1 MEKSMGYTRDYSD
14 LSSETKADSAIEDV
28 KDWLGKKDFAQMV
41 ANLRGEHGIM
51 PKQWAYMS
59 LMMAG
64 VQGYPATAMVE
75 RYWKAE

>member
-1 MEKSMGYTRDYSD
+1 MGYTRNYSVI
-14 LSSETKADSAIEDV
+14 EPEKQADSAIEDV
-28 KDWLGKKDFAQMV
+28 KDWMGEEDFAKMV
-41 ANLRGEHGIM
+41 ANLRGDHGIM
-51 PKQWAYMS
+51 PRHWAYMS

>member
-1 MEKSMGYTRDYSD
+1 MGYTKDYSGIA
-14 LSSETKADSAIEDV
+14 SEEKEEAAIADV
-28 KDWLGKKDFAQMV
+28 KDWMGEEDFAKMV
-41 ANLRGEHGIM
+41 ANLRGDHGIM
-51 PKQWAYMS
+51 PKQWAFMG